1 MGLTHVEMEIANPN
15 EPERSVW
22 RKLLVDSGALFTVL
36 PAAVLQELGINPV
49 GKQEFRLANGETI
62 SRQTGVA
69 LFKYD
74 GRAGG
79 GTVVF
84 GEAGDADLCGVLT
97 LEGLGLGLD
106 PIKHEL
112 IDVPMLLVGMLP
124 NFPAKA
130 TPSS

>member
-1 MGLTHVEMEIANPN
+1 MGLTHVDMEIANPN
-15 EPERSVW
+15 EPEKSVV

-36 PAAVLQELGINPV
+36 PTAVLQELGIKRV
-49 GKQEFRLANGETI
+49 GKQTFRLANGETI
-62 SRQTGVA
+62 SRDTGVA

-74 GRAGG
+74 DRAGG
-79 GTVVF
+79 GTIVF

-124 NFPAKA
+124 DFRRPP
-130 TPSS
+130 TDV

>member
-1 MGLTHVEMEIANPN
+1 MTVTHVYVEIANPN
-15 EPERSVW
+15 DPEKSVV

-36 PAAVLQELGINPV
+36 PAAVLDDLGINRV
-49 GKQEFRLANGETI
+49 GKQTFRLANGDTI
-62 SRQTGVA
+62 SRDTGVA
-69 LFKYD
+69 LFRYD

-84 GEAGDADLCGVLT
+84 GETGDADLCGVLT

-124 NFPAKA
+124 DLRRPPA
-130 TPSS
+130 SDS